1 MEQQQ
6 TRQAT
11 LDIQQTDQESTP
23 AQDKAEYEKT
33 IYELKQ
39 VEERHRLLFAKMIN
53 GYAYCQMIFD
63 EEGKPVDFVYLEV
76 NAAFEKLTGI
86 KKEMVLGKKVTEAI
100 PGIEKTNPELF
111 EIYGRAAQTGK
122 EEKFEVY
129 LKPLNVWLSIAVY
142 SPKIG
147 YFVAVF
153 ENINEQKKFSQMLEE
168 YSEGLEL
175 TVAERTKELIEAQK
189 CLIKNERL
197 AAIGELAGMVGHD
210 LRNPLAA
217 IKNAVYFLR
226 KKQACFI
233 GDSGSEML
241 AVIDK
246 SVEHADNIVN
256 DLLDYS
262 REMHLEFEEFSLK
275 SLIDYVLLMLKLPSG
290 VKIKQDIQGN
300 ATIWVDA
307 NKIQRVFVN
316 LINNAIEAMP
326 NGGELEISSCQN
338 GENIDFCFADTGDGM
353 SDQVLS
359 KIFTPL
365 FTTKAQGMG
374 FGLAICKRI
383 IEAHNGKI
391 TVESTVNKGTKF
403 TISIPIE
410 PKKSQDKS

>member
-6 TRQAT
+6 TQQAT
-11 LDIQQTDQESTP
+11 FDIQQTDQESTP

-39 VEERHRLLFAKMIN
+39 VEERHRLLFANMIN

-63 EEGKPVDFVYLEV
+63 EEGKPIDFVYLEV
-76 NAAFEKLTGI
+76 NDAFEKLTGI
-86 KKEMVLGKKVTEAI
+86 KKEVVLGKKVTEAI
-100 PGIEKTNPELF
+100 PGTEKTNPELF
-111 EIYGRAAQTGK
+111 EIYGRVAQTGK
-122 EEKFEVY
+122 YEKFEV
-129 LKPLNVWLSIAVY
+129 LFKPLNMWLSIAVY

-210 LRNPLAA
+210 FRNPLAA

-241 AVIDK
+241 AIIDK

-262 REMHLEFEEFSLK
+262 REMHLEFEEFSPK

-316 LINNAIEAMP
+316 LINNAVEAMP

-338 GENIDFCFADTGDGM
+338 GENIDFCFADTGNGM
-353 SDQVLS
+353 SDQVLA

-374 FGLAICKRI
+374 FG
-383 IEAHNGKI
+383 
-391 TVESTVNKGTKF
+391 
-403 TISIPIE
+403 
-410 PKKSQDKS
+410 D